1 MTLANVIR
9 HGRERQWRATPR
21 LLGTLRNED
30 ERMMKVL
37 ILTSLHPGIIGE
49 DVQGAY
55 RRLSMFIDGI
65 AKVAGHV
72 EIVHFVQPLI
82 PTRFHRR
89 VRACKTTEPSGHF
102 ILQ

>member
-1 MTLANVIR
+1 MGPLRGGAAIR
-9 HGRERQWRATPR
+9 AGPR
-21 LLGTLRNED
+21 PLGTLRNEA

-49 DVQGAY
+49 DVEGAY

-89 VRACKTTEPSGHF
+89 FRACKTTEPSGHF